1 VRVPFFPAR
10 ALLITSLDNL
20 AIYEQEETRR
30 RQLKEESEYNRVA
43 NYESANVAY
52 VVEDYGKAALVENI
66 VLAPSLPD
74 VPDQGGALRAPFL
87 PGAGL
92 LPIVAGPRRAGF
104 YPPENPAHVACPP
117 PPRNPPRQ
125 PGRCRRQ
132 AAGRRG
138 AAPGPPPCPRN
149 AHDRPGGERIC
160 AAARRPRAGSGQPA
174 RDPVGRAQDPGQE
187 RHDRPLSRVGRG
199 ALASDP
205 PVQDDIVGTMLV
217 WAIDIGDWP
226 LALELGDHVLAAN
239 LGLPERYKRSPAVLL
254 AEEIAESALRV
265 ATACRAPCSRRRWPS
280 PPTTTCPIRC
290 AKLHKALGLAFQAEA
305 EAFDPEA
312 ESQRAGGKRALVDAA
327 LDHTSRAL
335 VLDQH
340 AGVKKV
346 IERLNADLKKLP
358 EASAT
363 P

>member
-1 VRVPFFPAR
+1 MSLAR
-10 ALLITSLDNL
+10 RHR
-20 AIYEQEETRR
+20 ETH
-30 RQLKEESEYNRVA
+30 
-43 NYESANVAY
+43 
-52 VVEDYGKAALVENI
+52 
-66 VLAPSLPD
+66 
-74 VPDQGGALRAPFL
+74 RASQ
-87 PGAGL
+87 AG
-92 LPIVAGPRRAGF
+92 
-104 YPPENPAHVACPP
+104 
-117 PPRNPPRQ
+117 
-125 PGRCRRQ
+125 
-132 AAGRRG
+132 
-138 AAPGPPPCPRN
+138 
-149 AHDRPGGERIC
+149 
-160 AAARRPRAGSGQPA
+160 AAARQQGSAGQTGARPAAMPETGPVASEYALLLAALGQDLASLRAIQSVERKIQAKSGMI
-174 RDPVGRAQDPGQE
+174 GRYRAW
-187 RHDRPLSRVGRG
+187 VAG

-265 ATACRAPCSRRRWPS
+265 ATAVPRAVLEETLALTADHDMPDQVR
-280 PPTTTCPIRC
+280 

-346 IERLNADLKKLP
+346 IERLNADLRKLP
-358 EASAT
+358 EAAAT

>member
-1 VRVPFFPAR
+1 MPTTGPVASEY
-10 ALLITSLDNL
+10 ALLL
-20 AIYEQEETRR
+20 
-30 RQLKEESEYNRVA
+30 
-43 NYESANVAY
+43 
-52 VVEDYGKAALVENI
+52 AALGQD
-66 VLAPSLPD
+66 LAS
-74 VPDQGGALRAPFL
+74 LRAIQSVERKIQAKS
-87 PGAGL
+87 GMIGRYRAW
-92 LPIVAGPRRAGF
+92 VA
-104 YPPENPAHVACPP
+104 
-117 PPRNPPRQ
+117 
-125 PGRCRRQ
+125 
-132 AAGRRG
+132 
-138 AAPGPPPCPRN
+138 
-149 AHDRPGGERIC
+149 
-160 AAARRPRAGSGQPA
+160 
-174 RDPVGRAQDPGQE
+174 
-187 RHDRPLSRVGRG
+187 G

-265 ATACRAPCSRRRWPS
+265 ATAVPRAVLEETLALTADHDMPDQVR
-280 PPTTTCPIRC
+280 

>member
-1 VRVPFFPAR
+1 
-10 ALLITSLDNL
+10 
-20 AIYEQEETRR
+20 
-30 RQLKEESEYNRVA
+30 
-43 NYESANVAY
+43 
-52 VVEDYGKAALVENI
+52 
-66 VLAPSLPD
+66 
-74 VPDQGGALRAPFL
+74 
-87 PGAGL
+87 
-92 LPIVAGPRRAGF
+92 
-104 YPPENPAHVACPP
+104 
-117 PPRNPPRQ
+117 
-125 PGRCRRQ
+125 
-132 AAGRRG
+132 
-138 AAPGPPPCPRN
+138 
-149 AHDRPGGERIC
+149 
-160 AAARRPRAGSGQPA
+160 
-174 RDPVGRAQDPGQE
+174 
-187 RHDRPLSRVGRG
+187 VGRG

-265 ATACRAPCSRRRWPS
+265 ATAVPRAVLEETLALTADHDMPDQVR
-280 PPTTTCPIRC
+280 